1 MYTRPILAC
10 LFFYVILSF
19 PALAQQ
25 DYPNKPIKVIVLFPA
40 GGVTDLGARIVL
52 DRMSTSL
59 GQPILID
66 NRPGAGTKLGTL
78 IAVKAPK
85 DGYTLYLN
93 NNSYSILAALD
104 SDPGYDAE
112 NDLTAIGLSAS
123 YGMAMIVNPSTN
135 VQSLAELIDIARKNP
150 GKLTYGSAGLGSGTH
165 FMGEHFK
172 QLTGTD
178 ILHVPYKSTQ
188 LATQDVAGGRIDI
201 AFEGSVKPYVDSGKV
216 RIIAVTDVNRDPR
229 FPNIP
234 TVSEAGLPEF
244 TFASWL
250 GLFAPNG
257 LTDKQIMRL
266 NQALNEATS
275 DISVKRRLSDM
286 GLTATIGPPNLLR
299 SQIKDDLIRYK
310 KIAATVKIKIQ

>member
-1 MYTRPILAC
+1 
-10 LFFYVILSF
+10 VIE
-19 PALAQQ
+19 
-25 DYPNKPIKVIVLFPA
+25 NKPGGGFTIGLDIVA
-40 GGVTDLGARIVL
+40 
-52 DRMSTSL
+52 
-59 GQPILID
+59 
-66 NRPGAGTKLGTL
+66 
-78 IAVKAPK
+78 KAAP
-85 DGYTLYLN
+85 DGYTIGMGPIGAMAISPNMMSRMPYDVERDIQPVSMVTKGHLLLAVSPQLPI
-93 NNSYSILAALD
+93 NSVS
-104 SDPGYDAE
+104 
-112 NDLTAIGLSAS
+112 
-123 YGMAMIVNPSTN
+123 
-135 VQSLAELIDIARKNP
+135 ELIAYAKKNP

-286 GLTATIGPPNLLR
+286 GLTATVGPPNLLR